1 MTSEYDPYTME
12 CIMIK
17 TKIKYE
23 PVVSFAVGFDK
34 FMFDEKNQEWIYIER
49 FHSNINFDEVFFRY
63 KDSGKHCKSLLKK
76 FIINDYPTIKTN
88 QIDWNDYDEFL

>member
-1 MTSEYDPYTME
+1 LTSEYDPYTME

-63 KDSGKHCKSLLKK
+63 KDSGKHCKSLVKK
-76 FIINDYPTIKTN
+76 FIINDYPTIKTT

>member
-1 MTSEYDPYTME
+1 
-12 CIMIK
+12 MIK

-63 KDSGKHCKSLLKK
+63 KDSGQHCKSLVKK

-88 QIDWNDYDEFL
+88 QIDWNDFDEFL